1 MHCPGPGEIYTYSMP
16 VEEAQVEARLGIG
29 GVLQERP
36 LSRETLL
43 FWLSL
48 SGVFSSKFT
57 V

>member
-1 MHCPGPGEIYTYSMP
+1 VHCPGPGEIYTYSMP